1 MELLQVAV
9 IYPKKHASISVGDI
23 IMKTANTNNDED
35 AKDLHE
41 VNRKGYFSEAY
52 ALLTPF
58 KLFLQLHL
66 QNLSITPL
74 LSLKNKECSFK
85 RKKLH

>member
-1 MELLQVAV
+1 MEFLQVAV

-23 IMKTANTNNDED
+23 IMTHKIHQSLMKTANTNNEED
-35 AKDLHE
+35 TKDLHE
-41 VNRKGYFSEAY
+41 VNRKDYFSEAY

-66 QNLSITPL
+66 QNLSISPL
-74 LSLKNKECSFK
+74 LL
-85 RKKLH
+85 